1 MRTDHGPGTPPPRR
15 PLRGRRL
22 HDRHSDY
29 SRRRWRPR
37 PDSAITIGA
46 DGLGLISYRDFQED
60 AVKVA
65 HCADVACTSVTTAVG

>member
-1 MRTDHGPGTPPPRR
+1 MGRARL
-15 PLRGRRL
+15 LRGAHCEDAACTTATRTTLDDAGGRGQN
-22 HDRHSDY
+22 
-29 SRRRWRPR
+29 
-37 PDSAITIGA
+37 SAITIGA